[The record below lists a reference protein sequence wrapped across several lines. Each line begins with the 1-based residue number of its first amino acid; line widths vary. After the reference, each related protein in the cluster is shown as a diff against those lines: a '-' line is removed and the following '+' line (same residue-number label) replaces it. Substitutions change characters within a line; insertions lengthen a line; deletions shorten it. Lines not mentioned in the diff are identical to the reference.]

1 MSTRGRHFMG
11 VFTDPEKVEKLK
23 EIKELKYCIGQW
35 EIGDQGTKHFQCA
48 FGFNITKRVSTVINL
63 IQEERIEHTRD
74 VDKAIKYCTKEEGRI
89 GDIISWGEIPRKKK
103 DDSNELLSQA
113 VKMGTVDDA
122 LECVK
127 EKDAY
132 FYMMHKKQ
140 LVNYFTEELW
150 KGDEALYKPEDFN
163 IPLKKDFS
171 KTLVFIGPTGIGK
184 TQYALA
190 HFKEPLHV
198 RDKVDYAR
206 YTTRT
211 DGIVMDDINT
221 AGWNALTFLKLIEIE
236 TAVSQDIKYGSIRI
250 EANTPRIIC
259 CNSEELLWPKDMA
272 PETKAACMRRLKI
285 YHLNE
290 KLYGERT
297 NPVHR
302 WVNEVERVAEQKRKF
317 DQKVEEF
324 EAKKKRVEQQ
334 EYESEREASI
344 LSYEER
350 TEEENDI
357 EQECNSNDTFIE

>member
-1 MSTRGRHFMG
+1 MG
-11 VFTDPEKVEKLK
+11 IFTDPEKVEKLK
-23 EIKELKYCIGQW
+23 EVTGLKYYIGQW
-35 EIGDQGTKHFQCA
+35 EIGGLGGIKHFQCA
-48 FGFNITKRVSTVINL
+48 FGFKDTKKISTVINL
-63 IQEERIEHTRD
+63 VQEERLELTRD
-74 VDKAIKYCTKEEGRI
+74 VDKAIKYCTKEEGRDS
-89 GDIISWGEIPRKKK
+89 DIISWGELPRKKK
-103 DDSNELLSQA
+103 DDTNKLLE
-113 VKMGTVDDA
+113 DA
-122 LECVK
+122 LKADTVVEALEAVE

-140 LVNYFTEELW
+140 LQNYFTEKLW

-206 YTTRT
+206 YTPRT

-221 AGWNALTFLKLIEIE
+221 AGWNPLTFLKLIEIE

-259 CNSEELLWPKDMA
+259 CNSEELLWPKEMA
-272 PETKAACMRRLKI
+272 PETKAACERRLKI

-290 KLYGERT
+290 KLYGERS

-302 WVNEVERVAEQKRKF
+302 WVKEVERVAEQKRKF

-324 EAKKKRVEQQ
+324 EAKKRRIEEQ

-350 TEEENDI
+350 TEEENNI
-357 EQECNSNDTFIE
+357 EHECNTNDNFIE